1 MNTRDLIQL
10 TVEGFRAHRMR
21 YGLSALAIVIGVS
34 AVVLL
39 SSIGEGTRLA
49 IVGQF
54 TQFGTT
60 IVGVH
65 TGKVETSG
73 IPTSAIGGTVRPLSL
88 GDARAM
94 TRVPGVTAVVPVSY
108 GSANVQAGRRAR
120 RVIVYGVSADAPE
133 VWKMPVRSG
142 QFIPRMDF
150 DRRMFVAVLGPKLA
164 REIFPDRN
172 PVGAA
177 IRVGETRFRVIG
189 VMEAKGDFLGSDLDD
204 VAYVPV
210 ANALRMFN
218 RVGLIEVDCLAASPE
233 AVDPVVER
241 IQRLMIDRHQGRDD
255 VTIVTQADALAVID
269 RILGIVTSVVA
280 AIAGISLFVGGIGIL
295 TVMWIV
301 VNERETEIGLVK
313 AIGAS
318 RRQILRWY
326 LFEAAVV
333 ALGGGLLG
341 LLAGWA
347 GGRLL
352 AALIPG
358 ISTSTPTGVVVAAL
372 LTALSVGLLAGIGPA
387 IRAARLDPLGAL
399 RGE

>member
-1 MNTRDLIQL
+1 MTNADLVQL
-10 TVEGFRAHRMR
+10 TVEGVRAHRMR
-21 YGLSALAIVIGVS
+21 YGLSALAIVIGVA

-49 IVGQF
+49 IVDQF
-54 TQFGTT
+54 SQFGTT
-60 IVGVH
+60 IIGVH

-73 IPTSAIGGTVRPLSL
+73 IPMSAMGGTVRPLSL
-88 GDARAM
+88 GDARALA
-94 TRVPGVTAVVPVSY
+94 RVPGVTALVPVAY
-108 GSANVQAGRRAR
+108 GSANVQAARRAR
-120 RVIVYGVSADAPE
+120 RVEVYGVSAEMPT

-150 DRRMFVAVLGPKLA
+150 DRRMFVAVLGTTVA
-164 REIFPDRN
+164 RELFPDRS

-177 IRVGETRFRVIG
+177 VRIGETRFRVIG
-189 VMEAKGDFLGSDLDD
+189 VMESKGDFLGTDLDD
-204 VAYVPV
+204 AVYIPV

-218 RVGLIEVDCLAASPE
+218 KVGLVEVDCVAASPE
-233 AVDPVVER
+233 VVDAVVER
-241 IQRLMIDRHQGRDD
+241 IRLLMIDRHQGRED

-269 RILGIVTSVVA
+269 RILGLVTTVVA

-333 ALGGGLLG
+333 ALAGGIAGLV
-341 LLAGWA
+341 AGWA

-358 ISTSTPTGVVVAAL
+358 IATATPATIVIVAL
-372 LTALSVGLLAGIGPA
+372 LTALVVGLLAGIGPA
-387 IRAARLDPLGAL
+387 VRAAGLDPLEAL

>member
-1 MNTRDLIQL
+1 MTTRDLVQL

-39 SSIGEGTRLA
+39 SSIGEGTRLS
-49 IVGQF
+49 IVGEF
-54 TQFGTT
+54 SQFGTT
-60 IVGVH
+60 IIGVH

-73 IPTSAIGGTVRPLSL
+73 IPTGAIGGSVRPLTL
-88 GDARAM
+88 GDARAL
-94 TRVPGVTAVVPVSY
+94 TRVPGVTAVVPVGY
-108 GSANVQAGRRAR
+108 GSANVQAGRRSR

-150 DRRMFVAVLGPKLA
+150 DRRMFVAVLGPKVA
-164 REIFPDRN
+164 RELFPDRN

-189 VMEAKGDFLGSDLDD
+189 VMEAKGELLGSDFDD
-204 VAYVPV
+204 VVYVPV
-210 ANALRMFN
+210 ANALQMFN
-218 RVGLIEVDCLAASPE
+218 KVGLVEVDCLAASPE
-233 AVDPVVER
+233 AVDAVVGR
-241 IQRLMIDRHQGRDD
+241 IQALMIDRHQGRDD

-333 ALGGGLLG
+333 AVGGGLLG
-341 LLAGWA
+341 LLGGWA
-347 GGRLL
+347 GGHLL
-352 AALIPG
+352 AAAIPG
-358 ISTSTPTGVVVAAL
+358 ISTSTPAAVVV
-372 LTALSVGLLAGIGPA
+372 TALVTSLTVGLLAGIGPA
-387 IRAARLDPLGAL
+387 IRASRLDPLQAL